1 MARAHARVNLS
12 ASAGRPLRVAI
23 LGAGT
28 VGREV
33 VRALQAAP
41 GRLALDEGGA
51 IVLHAVAVR
60 DLARATASGIPA
72 DLLTDAP
79 AHLVADPDADI
90 IVELIGGLEP
100 ARTLVLAALT
110 SGKHVVTAN
119 KALIATHGPELE
131 AAARASGAAL
141 RFEAAVGG
149 GIPVLGPLASGLA
162 ANRITDVRGI
172 VNGTTN
178 FILSAMADEGRG
190 YDEVLA
196 DAQARGY
203 AEADPTADVEGHD
216 AVAKLVVLV
225 RLAFG
230 AWLEPARVANRVVAP
245 DGSAGRPGITGV
257 TAEDVAFAAAEG
269 RTVKLVA
276 RATVAVDG
284 AVEAAVLPTLLP
296 AATPLARTAGV
307 LNRIEVEGAPIGRVA
322 FEGPGAG
329 GPATSSA
336 VLGDLLAI
344 ARGEGSTWAGLPP
357 RLERS
362 ALPVRAPAARTVV
375 GPSGAP
381 YPVLE

>member
-1 MARAHARVNLS
+1 MSLS
-12 ASAGRPLRVAI
+12 PHAGRPIRVAI

-33 VRALQAAP
+33 VRAFETTPDGLAP
-41 GRLALDEGGA
+41 ADGTPLA
-51 IVLHAVAVR
+51 LHAVAVR
-60 DLARATASGIPA
+60 DLARAAASGIPA
-72 DLLTDAP
+72 HLLTDAP
-79 AHLVADPDADI
+79 AHLVADPEVDVV
-90 IVELIGGLEP
+90 VELIGGLEP
-100 ARTLVLAALT
+100 ARTLVLAALAG
-110 SGKHVVTAN
+110 GKHVVTAN

-131 AAARASGAAL
+131 AAARASGTAL

-162 ANRITDVRGI
+162 ANRLTAVRGI

-178 FILSAMADEGRG
+178 FILTAMADEGRG

-230 AWLEPARVANRVVAP
+230 VWLEPPRVANRVVAP
-245 DGSAGRPGITGV
+245 DGSTGRPGITGV

-276 RATVAVDG
+276 RATVAADG

-296 AATPLARTAGV
+296 AASALARTAGV
-307 LNRIEVEGAPIGRVA
+307 LNRVELEGAPIGRVA

-357 RLERS
+357 RIERS
-362 ALPVRAPAARTVV
+362 ALPLRAPAAPTVV
-375 GPSGAP
+375 APSGAS
-381 YPVLE
+381 YPVVE

>member
-1 MARAHARVNLS
+1 VSLS
-12 ASAGRPLRVAI
+12 AIAARPLRVAI

-33 VRALQAAP
+33 VRAFADESP
-41 GRLALDEGGA
+41 RLAPADGSPL
-51 IVLHAVAVR
+51 VLHGVAVR
-60 DLARATASGIPA
+60 DLRRAVARGIAP

-79 AHLVADPDADI
+79 AHLVADRDVDVV
-90 IVELIGGLEP
+90 VELMGGLEP

-110 SGKHVVTAN
+110 GGKHVVTAN

-131 AAARASGAAL
+131 AAARSSGTAL
-141 RFEAAVGG
+141 RFEASVGG
-149 GIPVLGPLASGLA
+149 GIPVLGPLASELA
-162 ANRITDVRGI
+162 GNRLISVRGI

-178 FILSAMADEGRG
+178 FILTAMAGEGRG

-203 AEADPTADVEGHD
+203 AEADPAADVEGHD
-216 AVAKLVVLV
+216 AVAKLIVLV

-230 AWLEPARVANRVVAP
+230 AWLEPAQVGNRVVAP

-257 TAEDVAFAAAEG
+257 TAGDVAFAAAEG
-269 RTVKLVA
+269 RVIKLVA
-276 RATVAVDG
+276 HAAVDADG
-284 AVEAAVLPTLLP
+284 AIEAAVRPTLLP

-307 LNRIEVEGAPIGRVA
+307 LNRIEVDGVPIGRVA

-344 ARGEGSTWAGLPP
+344 ARDGSSTWAGLPA
-357 RLERS
+357 RLERAS
-362 ALPVRAPAARTVV
+362 LPVRPPAGPTISA
-375 GPSGAP
+375 PSGAP
-381 YPVLE
+381 YPVVE

>member
-1 MARAHARVNLS
+1 MSRS

-33 VRALQAAP
+33 ARAFEAGP
-41 GRLALDEGGA
+41 DRLAPADGA
-51 IVLHAVAVR
+51 PLALHAVAVR
-60 DLARATASGIPA
+60 DLARAAASGIPA

-79 AHLVADPDADI
+79 AHLVADPDVDV

-100 ARTLVLAALT
+100 ARTLVLAALAG
-110 SGKHVVTAN
+110 GKHVVSAN

-131 AAARASGAAL
+131 AAARAGGAAF

-162 ANRITDVRGI
+162 ANRLTTLRGI

-178 FILSAMADEGRG
+178 FILTAMADERRG
-190 YDEVLA
+190 YHEVLA

-216 AVAKLVVLV
+216 AIAKLVILV

-230 AWLEPARVANRVVAP
+230 AWLEPARVANRVVTP
-245 DGSAGRPGITGV
+245 DGIAGRPGITGV

-269 RTVKLVA
+269 RTVKLLA
-276 RATVAVDG
+276 RAAVAADG
-284 AVEAAVLPTLLP
+284 AIEAAVLPTLLP
-296 AATPLARTAGV
+296 ASTPLARTAGV

-344 ARGEGSTWAGLPP
+344 ARGEGSTWAGLAA

-362 ALPVRAPAARTVV
+362 ALPVRAPAAATVV
-375 GPSGAP
+375 APSGAP
-381 YPVLE
+381 YPVAE